1 MPHEAV
7 PEVSRI
13 TVRPLLHADIDDAL
27 ALSSTACWNQRA
39 EDWRML
45 VTLAPHGSFAAL
57 SGGRIVGTAI
67 GIDYGGFSWI
77 AMMLVAPEY
86 RGRGLGRRL
95 LQAALEAVPA
105 HTPVRLDATP
115 LGRPLYQAFGFED
128 ETAITRWVADSSSR
142 VLPALAGSAS
152 AFHVRRLSEADF
164 PALAVQDREV
174 FGANRRTVL
183 EWALNAAPGYAHAI
197 DGGASAS
204 PAQYCLGRPGR
215 LFDQIGPVVAVSDEA
230 AQALA
235 REALHAARGRAVVMD
250 LFDVERSVG
259 AWLQACGFHAQ
270 RPLFRMRLPPRITA
284 GRRAELLPRETA
296 RDDQKHVA
304 HLREFATLGPDFA

>member
-1 MPHEAV
+1 
-7 PEVSRI
+7 
-13 TVRPLLHADIDDAL
+13 
-27 ALSSTACWNQRA
+27 
-39 EDWRML
+39 ML
-45 VTLAPHGSFAAL
+45 VALAPHGSFAAL

-152 AFHVRRLSEADF
+152 AFHVRRLSGADF

-183 EWALNAAPGYAHAI
+183 EWALDAAPGYAHAI
-197 DGGASAS
+197 DGGASAF
-204 PAQYCLGRPGR
+204 PAQVLPGPAR
-215 LFDQIGPVVAVSDEA
+215 SPLRSD
-230 AQALA
+230 
-235 REALHAARGRAVVMD
+235 R
-250 LFDVERSVG
+250 
-259 AWLQACGFHAQ
+259 
-270 RPLFRMRLPPRITA
+270 A
-284 GRRAELLPRETA
+284 GRRGQRRGGAGTGSRGTARRARPCGGDGSLRRRAQRGRVVAGVWLPRAAPVVPHAPAAENHGGPQGGVPAQGNGAGRSEA
-296 RDDQKHVA
+296 RRPSSGVRNPGTGFRLSREEPDDAARLHSQ
-304 HLREFATLGPDFA
+304 